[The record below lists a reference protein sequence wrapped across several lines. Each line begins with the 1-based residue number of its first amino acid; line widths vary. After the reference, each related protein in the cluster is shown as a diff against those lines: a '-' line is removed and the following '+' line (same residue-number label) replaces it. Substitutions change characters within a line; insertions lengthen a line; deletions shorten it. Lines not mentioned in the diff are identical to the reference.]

1 MPTASS
7 LLSAYASL
15 STSIMLFR
23 TMFNQL
29 FPRELQRYVAD
40 AVRFYWKPKSS
51 KLTLVFDEKDGMVAN
66 HIYDA
71 AEAFLCTRINPD
83 SERLR
88 ITKSV
93 KESHINIKF
102 AESEEIVDSF
112 EGIPV
117 TWKYVRHE
125 AKQKSSGGGGDD
137 YGGGK
142 SSSSGGYSPE
152 RKYIELRFDKV
163 HKERIISSYLP
174 TILRKAKELEN
185 DKKVVKLHNLQSYS
199 NGPGGFKESVN
210 LDHPS
215 TFDTLAM
222 DPMMKKAIMDDLDL
236 FLKRRDFYK
245 RVGKAWKRGY
255 LLYGPPGTGK
265 SSLIA
270 AIANYLKFDIFDLQL
285 MNIGGDSSLKKLMLR
300 TSNRSILVIEDID
313 CSIQLPGRKG
323 ITTSTLPDAHYKPV
337 RDPQMRSGT
346 RFSCRFEDY
355 VEGVVLVSRL
365 IGFRNIVSN
374 HTLNDKSGT
383 RCSNQGYISCVW
395 KIFSQDF
402 PLVGGG
408 FHGSAYVLKN
418 GFLGSLISSISDQD
432 NRTGVGTG
440 NKAKGRPR
448 KWSWNCQTYGSR
460 SSRVIILNMV
470 ILFLPSNLEL
480 LWLPSDIVTM
490 ENVTRATNLELLYL
504 ATFRQFYQFSLS
516 GLLNFIDG
524 LWSCCGDE
532 RIIIFTTN
540 HKERLD
546 PALLRPGRMDVH
558 IHMSYLTTD
567 GFNTLA
573 ANYLN
578 IDHHWRFREIKQLIE
593 CKKVTPAEVAE
604 ELMKSDN
611 AEVVLEGLVNFLKRK
626 RIDEDENHASN
637 EGIDVENG
645 DIHEAKKAKVIS

>member
-93 KESHINIKF
+93 KKALYHKL
-102 AESEEIVDSF
+102 ADSEEIVDSLKN
-112 EGIPV
+112 PV
-117 TWKYVRHE
+117 YME
-125 AKQKSSGGGGDD
+125 
-137 YGGGK
+137 
-142 SSSSGGYSPE
+142 
-152 RKYIELRFDKV
+152 
-163 HKERIISSYLP
+163 
-174 TILRKAKELEN
+174 
-185 DKKVVKLHNLQSYS
+185 
-199 NGPGGFKESVN
+199 ESVN

-245 RVGKAWKRGY
+245 RLGKAWKRGY

-337 RDPQMRSGT
+337 RDPQ
-346 RFSCRFEDY
+346 
-355 VEGVVLVSRL
+355 
-365 IGFRNIVSN
+365 
-374 HTLNDKSGT
+374 
-383 RCSNQGYISCVW
+383 
-395 KIFSQDF
+395 
-402 PLVGGG
+402 
-408 FHGSAYVLKN
+408 
-418 GFLGSLISSISDQD
+418 
-432 NRTGVGTG
+432 
-440 NKAKGRPR
+440 
-448 KWSWNCQTYGSR
+448 
-460 SSRVIILNMV
+460 
-470 ILFLPSNLEL
+470 
-480 LWLPSDIVTM
+480 
-490 ENVTRATNLELLYL
+490 
-504 ATFRQFYQFSLS
+504 FSLS

-578 IDHHWRFREIKQLIE
+578 IDHHWRFREIQTLIE
-593 CKKVTPAEVAE
+593 IQ
-604 ELMKSDN
+604 D
-611 AEVVLEGLVNFLKRK
+611 GY
-626 RIDEDENHASN
+626 AS
-637 EGIDVENG
+637 GG
-645 DIHEAKKAKVIS
+645 G

>member
-1 MPTASS
+1 MASRSFTEMPTASS

-29 FPRELQRYVAD
+29 FPRELQRYVVD

-66 HIYDA
+66 HMYDA

-88 ITKSV
+88 VTKSV

-125 AKQKSSGGGGDD
+125 AKQKSSGGGDD

-236 FLKRRDFYK
+236 FLTRRDFYK

-270 AIANYLKFDIFDLQL
+270 AIANYLKFDIYDLQL
-285 MNIGGDSSLKKLMLR
+285 TNIGGDSSLKKLMLR

-337 RDPQMRSGT
+337 RDP
-346 RFSCRFEDY
+346 
-355 VEGVVLVSRL
+355 
-365 IGFRNIVSN
+365 
-374 HTLNDKSGT
+374 
-383 RCSNQGYISCVW
+383 
-395 KIFSQDF
+395 
-402 PLVGGG
+402 
-408 FHGSAYVLKN
+408 
-418 GFLGSLISSISDQD
+418 
-432 NRTGVGTG
+432 
-440 NKAKGRPR
+440 
-448 KWSWNCQTYGSR
+448 
-460 SSRVIILNMV
+460 
-470 ILFLPSNLEL
+470 
-480 LWLPSDIVTM
+480 
-490 ENVTRATNLELLYL
+490 
-504 ATFRQFYQFSLS
+504 QFSLS

-611 AEVVLEGLVNFLKRK
+611 AEVVLEGLVKFLKRK
-626 RIDEDENHASN
+626 RIDQDENHASN